1 MTVSFCVSEEFID
14 LTEWFIRCVDGEVRD
29 DFRRVFVD
37 DNAIR
42 REVKGNV
49 SAHNVSCPVCSLSD
63 AGAELE
69 VASVVDTEFDMEM
82 NDAVS
87 EAVIEALGFPFRTGS
102 KIYGYADG
110 VDMKARLI
118 LAFSFIEEDGDAF
131 SEKITNKVLLEKLE
145 ILYKLSDYAAH
156 LERDVVWIEYPEFV

>member
-1 MTVSFCVSEEFID
+1 MTVSFCVAEEFID

-29 DFRRVFVD
+29 KFRRVFVD
-37 DNAIR
+37 DNAVR
-42 REVKGNV
+42 AEVKANV
-49 SAHNVSCPVCSLSD
+49 AAHNKTCIVCSLHE

-69 VASVVDTEFDMEM
+69 VASIVDTAFDAEL
-82 NDAVS
+82 NDSVS

-118 LAFSFIEEDGDAF
+118 LAFAFIEENGKAF
-131 SEKITNKVLLEKLE
+131 SEKISNKALLENLE
-145 ILYKLSDYAAH
+145 VLYKLSDYAAH